1 MRCRG
6 DLKADDA
13 LHLSQERRL
22 PAIDFE
28 LLRIELDG
36 RQRRV
41 GANRLVRG
49 NVLGPQFQA
58 GLAAVGTV
66 GETVDREAQV
76 GQHLVIDDI
85 VEKDGIRVEG
95 VLRQDDAII
104 ECAVLADGVVPGIA
118 E

>member
-6 DLKADDA
+6 DLKADNS
-13 LHLSQERRL
+13 LHLAQERGL

-28 LLRIELDG
+28 LLRVELYRG
-36 RQRRV
+36 QRRI
-41 GANRLVRG
+41 GAFRLIRG
-49 NVLGPQFQA
+49 DVLGPQFQA
-58 GLAAVGTV
+58 GFTASDAVGKTI
-66 GETVDREAQV
+66 DCEAQV
-76 GQHLVIDDI
+76 GQHVVIDDI

-95 VLRQDDAII
+95 VLRQDDAIL